1 MLATGVA
8 AAVALSALLCVPLC
22 LSLVHPPTNRVLT
35 RASTL
40 LFGEFVDGD
49 GPRKARQVDRLRAAH
64 VAETHYTHAAR
75 TLLFSAALALVGACL
90 GVAVGLVSVS
100 SLEAAGTLAGTALVD
115 DAGSIR
121 HPARF
126 SLLLGLG
133 GVFAASLGAGSYWL
147 RWYLHD
153 ATARTRSNSIDAS
166 LPRTVAFT
174 YALSRSG
181 TSFPTVLS
189 TLADNDDVYGEA
201 ATEIGVAVRE
211 METFGIDVLTALS
224 RTARRTPSED
234 LAEFSENLASV
245 LGSGRNL
252 SGFLRDQY
260 ERYESKAESQQLRYL
275 ELLATF
281 AEAYVS
287 VLVVGPLL
295 LVTILVVIGLVL
307 SDTLPILRFI
317 VYLGIPLATAGYV
330 VYVDSLTQSYR
341 PPSNRL
347 DPGDEGTAGGTVPD
361 TDVTADTDAVADT
374 SAVTDGGTAT
384 ADAAEPGAGDG
395 AADRWRADRERLR
408 LFDRLR
414 PIRST
419 LSDPYGALLDR
430 PVRALLFGAPLALLW
445 FAVRVDFSAVPDE
458 FVAAVTALDGPLV
471 EAAVLAFGSVAL
483 VHQLRKRRIR
493 AYEAAVPD
501 FLDRL
506 ASVNEAGLTVV
517 ESFERVA
524 ESDLGALTPEVR
536 RLWRDIEWGADLE
549 TALARFDRRVDS
561 GMVTRATALVANATR
576 ASGDL
581 GPVLRIAADEAEATQ
596 RLREERRQ
604 EMLTYQLVIY
614 ISFFVFLAIVAAL
627 TLAFVPAVQEAQ
639 AAAPDAGTASGTT
652 AGLVGFSDV
661 AVELYTLTLYHMC
674 VVHAVCSGVVA
685 GQLGEGTPAD
695 GIKHVAALLALT
707 SLAFVAL

>member
-1 MLATGVA
+1 MILAAGA
-8 AAVALSALLCVPLC
+8 AVAVALSVLLCVPLC

-40 LFGEFVDGD
+40 LFGEFVAGD
-49 GPRKARQVDRLRAAH
+49 GPRKARQVARLRAAH
-64 VAETHYTHAAR
+64 VAETHHTHAAR
-75 TLLFSAALALVGACL
+75 TLFFSAASALVGASL

-100 SLEAAGTLAGTALVD
+100 SIETAGTLAGTVLVNGS
-115 DAGSIR
+115 GSIR
-121 HPARF
+121 HWVRF
-126 SLLLGLG
+126 SLFLGLG
-133 GVFAASLGAGSYWL
+133 GVFAASLGVGCYWA

-153 ATARTRSNSIDAS
+153 ATARTRSNGIDAS

-189 TLADNDDVYGEA
+189 TLADNDDIYGEA

-224 RTARRTPSED
+224 RTARRTPSEN

-260 ERYESKAESQQLRYL
+260 ERYEAKAESQQLRYL
-275 ELLATF
+275 ELLATL

-287 VLVVGPLL
+287 LLVVGPLL
-295 LVTILVVIGLVL
+295 FVTILVVIGLVL
-307 SDTLPILRFI
+307 SDTLSLLRVI

-330 VYVDSLTQSYR
+330 VYVDSLTRSYR
-341 PPSNRL
+341 PPSTRL
-347 DPGDEGTAGGTVPD
+347 DPGDDEGSADRGATGTG
-361 TDVTADTDAVADT
+361 VA
-374 SAVTDGGTAT
+374 ADGGTAM
-384 ADAAEPGAGDG
+384 ADASAPAAGG
-395 AADRWRADRERLR
+395 EAADRWQADRERLQI
-408 LFDRLR
+408 FDRLR
-414 PIRST
+414 PIRDV

-430 PVRALLFGAPLALLW
+430 PIRALSFGVPLALLW
-445 FAVRVDFSAVPDE
+445 FVVRVDFSAVPADS
-458 FVAAVTALDGPLV
+458 VAAVMMLDGPFV
-471 EAAVLAFGSVAL
+471 EATALALGSVAL
-483 VHQLRKRRIR
+483 VHELRKRRIR

-536 RLWRDIEWGADLE
+536 RLWRDIEWGADVE
-549 TALARFDRRVDS
+549 TALARFDRRVGS

-581 GPVLRIAADEAEATQ
+581 GPVLRIAADEAEAAR

-627 TLAFVPAVQEAQ
+627 TLAFVPAVLEAQ
-639 AAAPDAGTASGTT
+639 AAAPGAGVASGATG
-652 AGLVGFSDV
+652 GLAGFSDV
-661 AVELYTLTLYHMC
+661 AVGLYTLTLYHMC
-674 VVHAVCSGVVA
+674 VIHAVCSGVVA

-707 SLAFVAL
+707 SLAFVVL

>member
-1 MLATGVA
+1 MFVVGVA
-8 AAVALSALLCVPLC
+8 LAIAFSVLLCVPLC
-22 LSLVHPPTNRVLT
+22 LSLVHAPTNRVFT
-35 RASTL
+35 RAATL
-40 LFGEFVDGD
+40 VFGEFVADD

-64 VAETHYTHAAR
+64 VAETHHTHAAR
-75 TLLFSAALALVGACL
+75 TLLFSAVLALVGASL
-90 GVAVGLVSVS
+90 GAALGLLSIFA
-100 SLEAAGTLAGTALVD
+100 LESAETLAGTAFVD
-115 DAGSIR
+115 ASGSIR
-121 HPARF
+121 HWARF
-126 SLLLGLG
+126 SVLLLFG
-133 GVFAASLGAGSYWL
+133 GVFAASFGGGCYWL
-147 RWYLHD
+147 RWYRHA
-153 ATARTRSNSIDAS
+153 ATARTRSNRIDAS

-181 TSFPTVLS
+181 TAFPTVLS
-189 TLADNDDVYGEA
+189 TLADNEGVYGEA
-201 ATEIGVAVRE
+201 AAEVGVAVRE

-234 LAEFSENLASV
+234 LAEFTENLASV

-260 ERYESKAESQQLRYL
+260 ERYETKAESQQLRYL

-287 VLVVGPLL
+287 LLVVGPLL
-295 LVTILVVIGLVL
+295 FVTILVVIGLVL
-307 SDTLPILRFI
+307 SDTLPVLRII
-317 VYLGIPLATAGYV
+317 VYLGIPLATFGYV

-347 DPGDEGTAGGTVPD
+347 DPDDGDGPTNV
-361 TDVTADTDAVADT
+361 VADGGAT
-374 SAVTDGGTAT
+374 MVEASASASTAT
-384 ADAAEPGAGDG
+384 DSTL
-395 AADRWRADRERLR
+395 DRWLADWERLR
-408 LFDRLR
+408 IHDRLR
-414 PIRST
+414 PIRRT

-430 PVRALLFGAPLALLW
+430 PVRALLFSVPLALLW
-445 FAVRVDFSAVPDE
+445 FGVRVDLSAVSGFGDP
-458 FVAAVTALDGPLV
+458 VGIVMALDAPFV
-471 EAAVLAFGSVAL
+471 EASTVAIGGVAL
-483 VHQLRKRRIR
+483 VHELRKRRIR

-524 ESDLGALTPEVR
+524 NSDLGALTPEVK
-536 RLWRDIEWGADLE
+536 RLWRDIEWGADVE

-604 EMLTYQLVIY
+604 EMLTYQMVIY
-614 ISFFVFLAIVAAL
+614 ISFFVFLAIVGAL

-639 AAAPDAGTASGTT
+639 AAAPDAGVASGGP
-652 AGLVGFSDV
+652 AGLIGFSDV

-674 VVHAVCSGVVA
+674 AIHAVCSGVVA
-685 GQLGEGTPAD
+685 GQLGEGTPID
-695 GIKHVAALLALT
+695 GVKHVAVLLALT
-707 SLAFVAL
+707 SLAFLVM